1 MEKKKFSL
9 RSAQAARDGGRV
21 LRNGMFATAITAAAL
36 VLAILVSLIVD
47 ALPKRY
53 TEFDLSEAGIYTISD
68 TTKEILQGLE
78 QDVTMY
84 YLAQTGSEDVFIT
97 GLLDRYTEYSDH
109 VSWEQIDPAVYPTF
123 ASQYDA
129 DSASDGSVIV
139 VSGEKSNLIDFT
151 DFYPDYYSYSY
162 GMSDTNRFDG
172 ENCLTTAIYNVTSG
186 ESSHAYY
193 TTNHGEASLGS
204 TLLSAIEKQNIT
216 VSELDLLTSSIPE
229 DCDLLIVNCPQQD
242 FSGAD
247 GVTDEISMLESYLE
261 GGGKL
266 ILTTDSGYETP
277 NLDAVMAEF
286 GLSRVQGLVVEG
298 DANYY
303 SQALG
308 PISSLLTVNYSE
320 ESAVTSGLD
329 TDVRCLLAQ
338 SQGIAIAEDLPADI
352 ATEALLVTSDTAF
365 SKVDGYDMD
374 TTKMT
379 EKEEN
384 DIDGPFN
391 LAVYAENT
399 TTGAQV
405 TWVGSGF
412 ISNDT
417 LDMAVNGGNSK
428 LLLACA
434 AAMTG
439 QNSETLVDAKALES
453 ETLTF
458 SASTVGMLGLLFPLV
473 LPLVLVAAGIVAVVM
488 RRRH

>member
-109 VSWEQIDPAVYPTF
+109 VTWEQIDPAVYPTF

-172 ENCLTTAIYNVTSG
+172 ENCLTTAVYNVTSG

-439 QNSETLVDAKALES
+439 QSSETLVDAKALES

>member
-36 VLAILVSLIVD
+36 VLAILVCLIVD

-53 TEFDLSEAGIYTISD
+53 TEFDLSASGIYTLSD
-68 TTKEILQGLE
+68 TTKDILQGLD
-78 QDVTMY
+78 QDVTLY

-97 GLLDRYTEYSDH
+97 GLLDRYAEYSDH
-109 VSWEQIDPAVYPTF
+109 LSWEQIDPAVYPTF

-129 DSASDGSVIV
+129 DSASEGSVIV
-139 VSGEKSNLIDFT
+139 TAGEKSNLIDFT

-172 ENCLTTAIYNVTSG
+172 ENCLTTAVYNVTSG

-216 VSELDLLTSSIPE
+216 VSALDLLTSSIPE

-242 FSGAD
+242 FAGAD
-247 GVTDEISMLESYLE
+247 GVTDELSMLESYLD

-277 NLDAVMAEF
+277 NLDTVMAEF
-286 GLSRVQGLVVEG
+286 GLSRVPGLVVEG
-298 DANYY
+298 DASYY

-308 PISSLLTVNYSE
+308 PISSLLTVNYNG
-320 ESAVTSGLD
+320 ESAVTGGLD
-329 TDVRCLLAQ
+329 SDVRCLLAQ
-338 SQGIAIAEDLPADI
+338 SQGIAIAEDLPADVS
-352 ATEALLVTSDTAF
+352 TEALLVTSDTAF

-374 TTKMT
+374 TSKMT
-379 EKEEN
+379 EKEAD

-405 TWVGSGF
+405 TWVGSGLV
-412 ISNDT
+412 SNDT

-439 QNSETLVDAKALES
+439 QSSETLVDAKALES

-458 SASTVGMLGLLFPLV
+458 SAGTVGMLGLLFPLV
-473 LPLVLVAAGIVAVVM
+473 LPLVLVAGGIVAVVM